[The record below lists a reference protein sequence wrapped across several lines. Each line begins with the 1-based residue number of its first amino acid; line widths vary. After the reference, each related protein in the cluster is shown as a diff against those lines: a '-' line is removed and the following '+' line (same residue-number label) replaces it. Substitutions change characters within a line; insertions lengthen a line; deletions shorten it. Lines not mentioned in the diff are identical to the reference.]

1 METELRFTHRD
12 LVEKCKTGHS
22 SSQYQL
28 YSLYVDAMYN
38 IGMRMLG
45 NKEDAEDIVQDSFVD
60 AFKNLTRFKYES
72 TFGAW
77 LKRIVINKS
86 INHLKAKRI
95 PVVPIETHEFHLSEE
110 KEDLSADRHG
120 KAEATDIKKVKKG
133 IEKLPAGYKQIIS
146 LYLIEGYDH
155 IEIGEILD
163 ISTSTSKSQYHR
175 AKKKLLEIIT
185 EL

>member
-1 METELRFTHRD
+1 MATDIRFTHQS
-12 LVEKCKTGHS
+12 LVEQCKKGRAG
-22 SSQYQL
+22 SQYEL
-28 YSLYVDAMYN
+28 YALYVDAMYN
-38 IGMRMLG
+38 VGFRFLG

-60 AFKNLTRFKYES
+60 AFKNLDKFKYES
-72 TFGAW
+72 SFGAW

-95 PVVPIETHEFHLSEE
+95 SWVTLEPHEFHL
-110 KEDLSADRHG
+110 
-120 KAEATDIKKVKKG
+120 TDDEPVETEVVNIEKVKRG
-133 IEKLPAGYKQIIS
+133 IAKLPDGYRQIIS

-155 IEIGEILD
+155 VEIGEILE

-175 AKKKLLEIIT
+175 AKKKLLETIS

>member
-1 METELRFTHRD
+1 METDIRFTHKA

-22 SSQYQL
+22 NSQYQL

-38 IGMRMLG
+38 IGLRMLG
-45 NKEDAEDIVQDSFVD
+45 NKEDAEDIVQDSFID
-60 AFKNLTRFKYES
+60 AFKNLTSFKYDS

-86 INHLKAKRI
+86 INYLKAKRV
-95 PVVPIETHEFHLSEE
+95 PVVPMDGHEFHLKDEVFEE
-110 KEDLSADRHG
+110 T
-120 KAEATDIKKVKKG
+120 EAIDIKKVKAG
-133 IEKLPAGYKQIIS
+133 IKKLPMGYKQIIS

-155 IEIGEILD
+155 NEIGEILD

-175 AKKKLLEIIT
+175 AKKKLVEIIKS
-185 EL
+185 L